1 MAATQLFFSSLHFS
15 YKSSHRASLFRIT
28 MLSSFNCFLFLAFFV
43 LILTLYIILKNISC
57 SKKQENSIKIQSLPV
72 NDDGIASRQQGKE
85 MGLGAGRENPGNSLL
100 LGVMPAD
107 LENWDTVSGESRDF
121 YDEPDGEYVSVP
133 EEKKRRKKKKRAKNK
148 TPDSNEE
155 VAKEK
160 DGLLCLYPFTK
171 SSSATQRKIKHQY
184 DQLVKS
190 HGSNGLTLDQIGQ
203 FINCLIEAKN
213 ELQHKSEVIN
223 RKFTI
228 TKALLFKADRSSFD
242 RLRQQIYKLE
252 LEQKRL
258 EEDTFVYN
266 WLQEQLKV
274 SPAYKKML
282 EIGAHMEM
290 EAKSACLTESTDS
303 DISFEE
309 LLAQE
314 KKDVFWQRNGRLK
327 PCQDEPKR
335 LS

>member
-1 MAATQLFFSSLHFS
+1 MAATQLSFSSLPFS
-15 YKSSHRASLFRIT
+15 DKSSHQASLLRIT
-28 MLSSFNCFLFLAFFV
+28 RLSSFNCFLFLAFF
-43 LILTLYIILKNISC
+43 IFITTLYLILKNVSY
-57 SKKQENSIKIQSLPV
+57 SKKLDNSIKIPSLPV
-72 NDDGIASRQQGKE
+72 NDDGIAAAQQKNE
-85 MGLGAGRENPGNSLL
+85 MGWAGGRENPGNSLL
-100 LGVMPAD
+100 PGVMPLNPAK
-107 LENWDTVSGESRDF
+107 WDTNSGESRIF
-121 YDEPDGEYVSVP
+121 YDEPGGECASVQ
-133 EEKKRRKKKKRAKNK
+133 EEKKRKKKKRAKNK

-155 VAKEK
+155 VGKEK
-160 DGLLCLYPFTK
+160 DGVLCLYPFTK
-171 SSSATQRKIKHQY
+171 SSSATQRKIKQQY

-203 FINCLIEAKN
+203 FINCLIEAKK
-213 ELQHKSEVIN
+213 ELQHKSELIK

-228 TKALLFKADRSSFD
+228 TKALLFKADRSCFD

-282 EIGAHMEM
+282 EIGARMEM
-290 EAKSACLTESTDS
+290 EAKSACLVESTDT

-314 KKDVFWQRNGRLK
+314 KKDSFWSVLNLNSKSVGIVITH
-327 PCQDEPKR
+327 
-335 LS
+335 S